1 MKKIMFIAVMM
12 SALLM
17 PAQMMANNREKAKP
31 RVERRVDNRK
41 EHKGGAR
48 PGKPNDRNVKKKRPH
63 DKPMAGHPKPMPK
76 PKPTPRRRPV
86 PPPPPR
92 HHHHHHHC
100 DNGAIKAAATIIGV
114 AAIVSAI
121 AD

>member
-31 RVERRVDNRK
+31 RVERRVDNRNR
-41 EHKGGAR
+41 HNGDAR
-48 PGKPNDRNVKKKRPH
+48 PGKPNDKNCQKKRPGG
-63 DKPMAGHPKPMPK
+63 KPMVGHPKPKPMPR
-76 PKPTPRRRPV
+76 PRPAHGPGCHDHRCEKR
-86 PPPPPR
+86 
-92 HHHHHHHC
+92 C
-100 DNGAIKAAATIIGV
+100 DNRAIETIATIIGV
-114 AAIVSAI
+114 AAVVSAI

>member
-1 MKKIMFIAVMM
+1 MKKIMFIAVIM

-31 RVERRVDNRK
+31 RVERRVDSRK

-48 PGKPNDRNVKKKRPH
+48 PGKPNDRNVQKKRPG

-76 PKPTPRRRPV
+76 PKPAPRRRPAHG
-86 PPPPPR
+86 PGCHDYR
-92 HHHHHHHC
+92 C
-100 DNGAIKAAATIIGV
+100 ERRCGNKAVETAATIIGV
-114 AAIVSAI
+114 AALVSAI